1 MPFEELSSSWTWRWV
16 LLHRPGRW
24 CVTLVILMDQ
34 MSLMGSLTL
43 DSADSPHDL
52 HSIVE
57 PLPWNSYLA
66 GGECDKVSGSFQ
78 LQHIQQWSADLRK
91 QIAHRVETETRLQTS
106 YHDGVTAENLQ
117 HAAALAALTEA
128 YDAEQVELERRLESD
143 HEHRVTHWAAELQAF
158 ESEVSLKQKTLSR
171 TYESERADAEKKREE
186 TEWLVGSLLDDEADD
201 SPQQHLARLQSQTNS
216 AAAEMQQAVSKAER
230 QRVEALAH
238 LARCRLS
245 LEPSPIEPP
254 EPVDDLKLLQ
264 ERCLQAA
271 EEADRPHRQ
280 LMRQWLP
287 YLFQGMTPFIASV
300 IIAAGLGT
308 GAWFGVTPA
317 QLGINGTAHDPGWIA
332 IIGVGSCALTLVALF
347 LLHAIANQRVNYPLS
362 LLFARARTSQASLS
376 RWQRLANEEMKV
388 MADDLERRHL
398 QRVSHRE
405 GVLQKAEANYEV
417 VAGDAQTRFHR
428 SMQKLTQ
435 ETSGTR
441 MQLQRQRDED
451 LQRSVFEAQSERQAF
466 AARKANDFAFLAR
479 EHAQRLAEF
488 EQERRQGWTDLQQE
502 WVTGIGELTARAQ
515 SWNEEACAE
524 QPSWKSLLRDAD
536 GPVSLVVKQA
546 PRIRL
551 GGWNVSLNDIPDGV
565 STAPALQTDISAWPL
580 PCMLDVSEHTGVLL
594 QSTGSAG
601 RAAATEWLRTAMLR
615 LLTTLPPGRVRFMI
629 IDPVGLGEGF
639 SAFMHLA
646 DIDELLVTSRIWT
659 EPNAIEERLA
669 DLTEHIETVLQM
681 FLRNEFP
688 TLEAYNQQ
696 AGEVAEP
703 YRVLVVLGM
712 PAHFTDIALRRL
724 WNIVSGGPKCGVI
737 PLIHVDVGQPLPRG
751 FSLGDLAQKL
761 LTLEWKPD
769 GFHAPGAELSRWP
782 LTVDA
787 PPPPEMFTAIV
798 KKIGLQASDVRRVE
812 VPFQR
817 VAPNADAVWTRSA
830 AKGVDVPIGR
840 AGATKSQSIML
851 GSGTSQHVLV
861 AGKTGS
867 GKSTL
872 LHALITNAAL
882 YYSPTELE
890 FYLIDFKKGVEFQTY
905 ARQKLP
911 HARVI
916 AIESDREFG
925 VSVLE
930 RLDTLLQDRST
941 TFRDAGVNDL
951 PSFRAARP
959 QVVMP
964 RVLLIIDEFQEFFV
978 EDDSLSQT
986 AGLLLDRL
994 IRQGRA
1000 FGVHVILGSQTL
1012 AGAYSLA
1019 RSTLGQVAVR
1029 IALQCS
1035 ETDAHLILS
1044 EENSAARLLTRPGEA
1059 IYNDA
1064 NGLPAGNHLFQVV
1077 WLDDTARD
1085 QYLKSVRQRADQQ
1098 GLQTTP
1104 AIVFEGNVPADVSKL
1119 PQTNGV
1125 IKTNGAATVW
1135 LGEAVS
1141 LRGALPLEF
1150 LPAVGFNLLLMG
1162 QDESAALG
1170 VLAAAALS
1178 VTNDAHGAQSV
1189 WWFNGSPQEQ
1199 TANVLQALRS
1209 KRSALK
1215 QYDIPDIDARLAEL
1229 VEEVRKRDGQPG
1241 PRIWLCLFD
1250 LVRFRK
1256 LRKKDDDYGFGSF
1269 DKKGGTAS
1277 PPDML
1282 AEILRDGP
1290 SVGIHTWIWCDSVN
1304 TLSRWLSREA
1314 QGHFEQRIAFA
1325 MNASDSSQFIDTPA
1339 ASRLG
1344 PNRAWLFRGDRG
1356 TLEKFRP
1363 YSPPA

>member
-1 MPFEELSSSWTWRWV
+1 MG
-16 LLHRPGRW
+16 RP
-24 CVTLVILMDQ
+24 VTVRE
-34 MSLMGSLTL
+34 
-43 DSADSPHDL
+43 
-52 HSIVE
+52 V
-57 PLPWNSYLA
+57 
-66 GGECDKVSGSFQ
+66 
-78 LQHIQQWSADLRK
+78 QQWANVLR
-91 QIAHRVETETRLQTS
+91 QRVAHRAETETQLQTN
-106 YHDGVTAENLQ
+106 YHDAVTSENRQ
-117 HAAALAALTEA
+117 HAAALEALQQA
-128 YDAEQVELERRLESD
+128 YSAEESELEARLAET
-143 HEHRVTHWAAELQAF
+143 HRALVEQWDDDIQAF
-158 ESEVSLKQKTLSR
+158 EADANHQQRTLAQSYEV
-171 TYESERADAEKKREE
+171 ERSTAEKKRQD
-186 TEWLVGSLLDDEADD
+186 TEWLVGSLLDDHADD
-201 SPQQHLARLQSQTNS
+201 SPQQHLSRLQAQTAS
-216 AAAEMQQAVSKAER
+216 TAAEMQQAVSKAER

-264 ERCLQAA
+264 ERCLEAA
-271 EEADRPHRQ
+271 READHPHRRV
-280 LMRQWLP
+280 MRQWLP
-287 YLFQGMTPFIASV
+287 YLFQGMTPFV
-300 IIAAGLGT
+300 VAAVAGVSLAT
-308 GAWFGVTPA
+308 GVWMGVSPA
-317 QLGINGTAHDPGWIA
+317 QLGVNGHPYDPPWLA
-332 IIGVGSCALTLVALF
+332 IVGGGSLALTVVTLF
-347 LLHAIANQRVNYPLS
+347 LLHAIANQRANWPLS
-362 LLFARARTSQASLS
+362 LLFARARTAQASLS
-376 RWQRLANEEMKV
+376 RWQRLAAEEVKV
-388 MADDLERRHL
+388 IADDLERKHL

-405 GVLQKAEANYEV
+405 GVLQKAETDYTH
-417 VAGDAQTRFHR
+417 VASEAQTRFHR
-428 SMQKLTQ
+428 AQQQLSQ
-435 ETSGTR
+435 ETHAIR
-441 MQLQRQRDED
+441 LHKQRQREEE
-451 LQRSVFEAQSERQAF
+451 LRHSEQLMQTERQAL
-466 AARKANDFAFLAR
+466 ASRRANDFAFLAR
-479 EHAQRLAEF
+479 EHAQRLADF
-488 EQERRQGWTDLQQE
+488 EQDRQQAWSTLHRD
-502 WVTGIGELTARAQ
+502 WVQAIGMLSANAGN
-515 SWNEEACAE
+515 WNETAYAD
-524 QPSWKSLLRDAD
+524 QPAWKTLLDPQSL
-536 GPVSLVVKQA
+536 PPSPNVTQA
-546 PRIRL
+546 PSIKLGRWDIRL
-551 GGWNVSLNDIPDGV
+551 DDLPNGLPAS
-565 STAPALQTDISAWPL
+565 PALHTTTTSWQL
-580 PCMLDVSEHTGVLL
+580 PCLLNLDEFSGLLL
-594 QSTGSAG
+594 QSNGSAG
-601 RAAATEWLRTAMLR
+601 RAAATEWLQTAMLR

-669 DLTEHIETVLQM
+669 DMTQHIETVLQM

-712 PAHFTDIALRRL
+712 PAHFTDVALRRL

-737 PLIHVDVGQPLPRG
+737 PLIHVDVAQPLPRG
-751 FSLGDLAQKL
+751 FSLADLSEKL
-761 LTLEWKPD
+761 LTLEWKPS
-769 GFHAPGAELSRWP
+769 GFQLPDADLSRWP
-782 LTVDA
+782 ITVDA
-787 PPPPEMFTAIV
+787 PPPPEQFTTIV
-798 KKIGLQASDVRRVE
+798 KRIGQQASDVRRVE
-812 VPFQR
+812 VPFHR
-817 VAPNADAVWTRSA
+817 VAPEASALWSRSA

-840 AGATKSQSIML
+840 AGATKSQSITL

-882 YYSPTELE
+882 FYSPHELE

-905 ARQKLP
+905 ARQRLP

-930 RLDTLLQDRST
+930 RLDQLLQDRST

-959 QVVMP
+959 NVVMP
-964 RVLLIIDEFQEFFV
+964 RVLLIVDEFQEFFV
-978 EDDSLSQT
+978 EDDPLAQT

-1044 EENSAARLLTRPGEA
+1044 EENTAARLLTRPGEA

-1077 WLDDTARD
+1077 WLDDAARD
-1085 QYLKSVRQRADQQ
+1085 DYLKTVRQRAE
-1098 GLQTTP
+1098 QTRLTPPP
-1104 AIVFEGNVPADVSKL
+1104 AIVFEGNVPADVAKL

-1170 VLAAAALS
+1170 VLAAATLS
-1178 VTNDAHGAQSV
+1178 VTSDLHGEQAV
-1189 WWFNGSPQEQ
+1189 WLFNGSPQEQ
-1199 TANVLQALRS
+1199 SAAVWQSLRTHRTS
-1209 KRSALK
+1209 I
-1215 QYDIPDIDARLAEL
+1215 QPFDIPDLEGKLAEL
-1229 VEEVRKRDGQPG
+1229 VQEVRQRDGRPG

-1256 LRKKDDDYGFGSF
+1256 LRKKDDDYGFGGF

-1277 PPDML
+1277 PPEML

-1304 TLSRWLSREA
+1304 TMSRWLSRDT

-1325 MNASDSSQFIDTPA
+1325 MNATDSSQFIDSPA

-1363 YSPPA
+1363 YSPPV

>member
-1 MPFEELSSSWTWRWV
+1 MT
-16 LLHRPGRW
+16 
-24 CVTLVILMDQ
+24 
-34 MSLMGSLTL
+34 GSLTL
-43 DSADSPHDL
+43 Q
-52 HSIVE
+52 
-57 PLPWNSYLA
+57 NM
-66 GGECDKVSGSFQ
+66 Q
-78 LQHIQQWSADLRK
+78 RWSADLL
-91 QIAHRVETETRLQTS
+91 QGIARRAETEAKLQS
-106 YHDGVTAENLQ
+106 DYHEGVTAENRQ
-117 HAAALAALTEA
+117 HAAALSALNEA
-128 YDAEQVELERRLESD
+128 YDAEQTELESRLERD
-143 HEHRVTHWAAELQAF
+143 HAALVAHWEVERQSFEDRANEKQRAF
-158 ESEVSLKQKTLSR
+158 SR
-171 TYESERADAEKKREE
+171 SYETERAEAEKKRQE

-201 SPQQHLARLQSQTNS
+201 SPQQHLARLQTQTAG
-216 AAAEMQQAVSKAER
+216 AATEMQQAVSKAER

-254 EPVDDLKLLQ
+254 EPVEDLKLLQ

-287 YLFQGMTPFIASV
+287 YLFQGMTPFIATV
-300 IIAAGLGT
+300 LLAAGMGA
-308 GAWFGVTPA
+308 GAWFGVAPQ
-317 QLGINGTAHDPGWIA
+317 QLGINGSRHDPAWL
-332 IIGVGSCALTLVALF
+332 IIVAVGSLALSSVTLF
-347 LLHAIANQRVNYPLS
+347 LLHAIANQRTNGPLS
-362 LLFARARTSQASLS
+362 VLFARARTSQASLS
-376 RWQRLANEEMKV
+376 RWQRLADEEMKV
-388 MADDLERRHL
+388 VADDLERRHL

-405 GVLQKAEANYEV
+405 GVLQKAEANYSEI
-417 VAGDAQTRFHR
+417 AGDAQSRFHR
-428 SMQKLTQ
+428 AMQQHTQ
-435 ETSGTR
+435 EIHGTR
-441 MQLQRQRDED
+441 LQLQRQCEDD
-451 LQRSVFEAQSERQAF
+451 LQRSTQQAQNERQALSSRR
-466 AARKANDFAFLAR
+466 AHDFAFLAR

-488 EQERRQGWTDLQQE
+488 EQDRIQGWTDLQHD
-502 WVTGIGELTARAQ
+502 WANGINALSAQ
-515 SWNEEACAE
+515 AQDWNDAAYAD
-524 QPSWKSLLRDAD
+524 QPAWKSLLSKPN
-536 GPVSLVVKQA
+536 GPISLVVNEA
-546 PRIRL
+546 PRIKL
-551 GGWNVSLNDIPDGV
+551 GGWNIRLADIPDGV
-565 STAPALQTDISAWPL
+565 PAFAALHTDTSSWQL
-580 PCMLDVSEHTGVLL
+580 PCLLDVNEHAGLLL
-594 QSTGSAG
+594 QSTGTAG
-601 RAAATEWLRTAMLR
+601 RIAATEWLQTAMLR
-615 LLTTLPPGRVRFMI
+615 LLTTLPPGRVRFTI

-669 DLTEHIETVLQM
+669 DMTQHIETVLQM

-688 TLEAYNQQ
+688 TLEDYNRQ

-737 PLIHVDVGQPLPRG
+737 PLIHVDVAQPLPRG
-751 FSLGDLAQKL
+751 FSLADLSSKL
-761 LTLEWKPD
+761 LTLEWKKD
-769 GFHAPGAELSRWP
+769 GFQSQGSELSRWP
-782 LTVDA
+782 ITVDA
-787 PPPPEMFTAIV
+787 PPPAEIFTSIV
-798 KKIGLQASDVRRVE
+798 KKIGHQASDVRRVE
-812 VPFQR
+812 VPFHR
-817 VAPNADAVWTRSA
+817 VAPDASSLWARSA
-830 AKGVDVPIGR
+830 AKGIDVPIGR
-840 AGATKSQSIML
+840 AGATKSQSITL

-882 YYSPTELE
+882 YYSPTEVE

-905 ARQKLP
+905 ARQRLP

-941 TFRDAGVNDL
+941 IFRDAGVNDL

-959 QVVMP
+959 NVVMP
-964 RVLLIIDEFQEFFV
+964 RVLLIVDEFQEFFV
-978 EDDSLSQT
+978 EDDPLSQT
-986 AGLLLDRL
+986 AGLMLDRL

-1044 EENSAARLLTRPGEA
+1044 EENTAARLLTRPGEA

-1077 WLDDTARD
+1077 WLDDAARD
-1085 QYLKSVRQRADQQ
+1085 QYLMTVRQRAEQQ
-1098 GLQTTP
+1098 GVITTP
-1104 AIVFEGNVPADVSKL
+1104 AVVFEGNVPADVAKL

-1125 IKTNGAATVW
+1125 IKSNGAATVW

-1178 VTNDAHGAQSV
+1178 VTTDTQQSV
-1189 WWFNGSPQEQ
+1189 WLFNGSPQEQ
-1199 TANVLQALRS
+1199 SAAVLLALSEKKSNVLR
-1209 KRSALK
+1209 
-1215 QYDIPDIDARLAEL
+1215 YDIPDLDAKLAEL
-1229 VEEVRKRDGQPG
+1229 VEEVRQRDGRPG

-1256 LRKKDDDYGFGSF
+1256 LRKKDDDYGFGGF

-1304 TLSRWLSREA
+1304 TMSRWLSRET

-1325 MNASDSSQFIDTPA
+1325 MNATDSSQFIDSPA

-1363 YSPPA
+1363 YSPPV

>member
-1 MPFEELSSSWTWRWV
+1 
-16 LLHRPGRW
+16 
-24 CVTLVILMDQ
+24 
-34 MSLMGSLTL
+34 MGGF
-43 DSADSPHDL
+43 H
-52 HSIVE
+52 
-57 PLPWNSYLA
+57 
-66 GGECDKVSGSFQ
+66 FQ
-78 LQHIQQWSADLRK
+78 NVQQWSADLFER
-91 QIAHRVETETRLQTS
+91 IARRAKTEADLHAA
-106 YHDGVTAENLQ
+106 YHDGVTAENQQ
-117 HAAALAALTEA
+117 HATALAALNQA
-128 YDAEQVELERRLESD
+128 YDAEQADLESRLESQ
-143 HEHRVTHWAAELQAF
+143 HVNQVAHWNTELQSF
-158 ESEVSLKQKTLSR
+158 ESAANEKQRTLSR
-171 TYESERADAEKKREE
+171 TYESERSAAEKKREE
-186 TEWLVGSLLDDEADD
+186 TEWLVGSLLDDQADD
-201 SPQQHLARLQSQTNS
+201 SPQQHLARLQSQTAGS
-216 AAAEMQQAVSKAER
+216 AVEMQQAVSKAER

-254 EPVDDLKLLQ
+254 EPVDNLKLLQ
-264 ERCLQAA
+264 ERCLEAA
-271 EEADRPHRQ
+271 QEADRPHRK

-287 YLFQGMTPFIASV
+287 YLFQGMTPFVTAV
-300 IIAAGLGT
+300 VVAAGLG
-308 GAWFGVTPA
+308 GGLWMGVSPE
-317 QLGINGTAHDPGWIA
+317 QLGINGSSHDPAWMA
-332 IIGVGSCALTLVALF
+332 IVAVGSLAITAVSLF
-347 LLHAIANQRVNYPLS
+347 LLHAIANQSANGPLS
-362 LLFARARTSQASLS
+362 LLFAKARTAQASLS
-376 RWQRLANEEMKV
+376 RWQRLADEEMQV
-388 MADDLERRHL
+388 VADDLERRHL
-398 QRVSHRE
+398 QRAEHRE

-417 VAGDAQTRFHR
+417 IAGDAQSRFHR
-428 SMQKLTQ
+428 AMQQLTQ
-435 ETSGTR
+435 ETHGTR
-441 MQLQRQRDED
+441 LQLQRQRED
-451 LQRSVFEAQSERQAF
+451 DVQRSTQQAQSERQTLSSRRAH
-466 AARKANDFAFLAR
+466 DFAFLAR

-488 EQERRQGWTDLQQE
+488 EQERRQGWSELQYD
-502 WVTGIGELTARAQ
+502 WTNGINELSVRAQ
-515 SWNEEACAE
+515 GWNDTAFDE
-524 QPSWKSLLRDAD
+524 QPAWKSLLQRAD
-536 GPVSLVVKQA
+536 EPISLVVKEA
-546 PRIRL
+546 PRIKL
-551 GGWNVSLNDIPDGV
+551 GGWNIRLADIADGV
-565 STAPALQTDISAWPL
+565 PSSATLHTDTSSWQL
-580 PCMLDVSEHTGVLL
+580 PCLLDVKEHTGLLL
-594 QSTGSAG
+594 QSTGAAG
-601 RAAATEWLRTAMLR
+601 RVAATEWLQTAMLR

-646 DIDELLVTSRIWT
+646 DIDELLVTNRIWT

-669 DLTEHIETVLQM
+669 DMTAHIETVLQM

-688 TLEAYNQQ
+688 TLEDYNKQ

-737 PLIHVDVGQPLPRG
+737 PLIHVDVAQPLPRG
-751 FSLGDLAQKL
+751 FSLADLSEKL
-761 LTLEWKPD
+761 LTLEWKKDSFRSPVS
-769 GFHAPGAELSRWP
+769 ELSRWP
-782 LTVDA
+782 ITVDA
-787 PPPPEMFTAIV
+787 PPPPEMFTSIV
-798 KKIGLQASDVRRVE
+798 KKIGHQASDVRRVE
-812 VPFQR
+812 VPFHR
-817 VAPNADAVWTRSA
+817 VAPDPNALWTRSA

-840 AGATKSQSIML
+840 AGATKSQSIAL

-882 YYSPTELE
+882 YYSPNEVE

-959 QVVMP
+959 NVVMP
-964 RVLLIIDEFQEFFV
+964 RVLLIVDEFQEFFV
-978 EDDSLSQT
+978 EDDPLAQT

-1044 EENSAARLLTRPGEA
+1044 EENTAARLLTRPGEA

-1077 WLDDTARD
+1077 WLDDAARD
-1085 QYLKSVRQRADQQ
+1085 QYLVTVRQRAEQQ
-1098 GLQTTP
+1098 GVITTP
-1104 AIVFEGNVPADVSKL
+1104 AVVFEGNVPADVTKL

-1170 VLAAAALS
+1170 VLAAAAMS
-1178 VTNDAHGAQSV
+1178 VTADSHSEQSV
-1189 WWFNGSPQEQ
+1189 WLFNGSPQEQ
-1199 TANVLQALRS
+1199 SAAVWGLLS
-1209 KRSALK
+1209 GKRSSVTTF
-1215 QYDIPDIDARLAEL
+1215 DIPDLDAKLAEL
-1229 VEEVRKRDGQPG
+1229 VEEVRKRDGRPG
-1241 PRIWLCLFD
+1241 ARIWLCLFD

-1256 LRKKDDDYGFGSF
+1256 LRKKDDDYGFGGF
-1269 DKKGGTAS
+1269 DKKGGAAS

-1304 TLSRWLSREA
+1304 TMSRWLSRDT

-1325 MNASDSSQFIDTPA
+1325 MNATDSSQFIDTPA

>member
-1 MPFEELSSSWTWRWV
+1 
-16 LLHRPGRW
+16 
-24 CVTLVILMDQ
+24 
-34 MSLMGSLTL
+34 MGGF
-43 DSADSPHDL
+43 H
-52 HSIVE
+52 
-57 PLPWNSYLA
+57 
-66 GGECDKVSGSFQ
+66 
-78 LQHIQQWSADLRK
+78 LQNVQQWSADLLQR
-91 QIAHRVETETRLQTS
+91 IARRAETEERLQSS
-106 YHDGVTAENLQ
+106 YHDGVTAENSQ
-117 HAAALAALTEA
+117 HSAALAALNQA
-128 YDAEQVELERRLESD
+128 YDAEQAELESRLEND
-143 HEHRVTHWAAELQAF
+143 HTNLVSHWEIELQSF
-158 ESEVSLKQKTLSR
+158 ENTANEKQRSLSR
-171 TYESERADAEKKREE
+171 TYESERSAAEKKREE

-201 SPQQHLARLQSQTNS
+201 SPQQHLARLQAQTTS
-216 AAAEMQQAVSKAER
+216 SAAEMQQAVSKAER

-271 EEADRPHRQ
+271 QEAERPHRQ

-287 YLFQGMTPFIASV
+287 YLFQGATPFVTSIV
-300 IIAAGLGT
+300 MAAGLGAGT
-308 GAWFGVTPA
+308 WFGVTPER
-317 QLGINGTAHDPGWIA
+317 LGIDGNAHDPGWIA
-332 IIGVGSCALTLVALF
+332 IIGVGSCALTLVTHF

-376 RWQRLANEEMKV
+376 RWQRLADEEMKV
-388 MADDLERRHL
+388 VADDLERRHL

-405 GVLQKAEANYEV
+405 GVLQKAEANYESI
-417 VAGDAQTRFHR
+417 AGDAQSRFHR
-428 SMQKLTQ
+428 AMQKLTQ
-435 ETSGTR
+435 ETHGTR
-441 MQLQRQRDED
+441 LQLQRQREEN
-451 LQRSVFEAQSERQAF
+451 LQSSVQQAQAERQAL
-466 AARKANDFAFLAR
+466 ASRRANDFAFLAR

-488 EQERRQGWTDLQQE
+488 EQERRQGWAALQQD
-502 WVTGIGELTARAQ
+502 WAHGIHQLTTLAQ
-515 SWNEEACAE
+515 QWNEAAFTE
-524 QPSWKSLLRDAD
+524 QPTWKALLQRTDE
-536 GPVSLVVKQA
+536 PVSLVVKHA
-546 PRIRL
+546 PRIKL
-551 GGWNVSLNDIPDGV
+551 GGWNIRLADIPDGV
-565 STAPALQTDISAWPL
+565 STTLPTETAAWQL
-580 PCMLDVSEHTGVLL
+580 PCLLDVQEHAGLLL

-601 RAAATEWLRTAMLR
+601 RAAATEWLQTAMLR

-669 DLTEHIETVLQM
+669 DLTSHIETVLQM

-688 TLEAYNQQ
+688 TLEDYNKQ

-737 PLIHVDVGQPLPRG
+737 PLIHVDVAQPLPRG
-751 FSLGDLAQKL
+751 FSLADLSEKL
-761 LTLEWKPD
+761 LTLEWKKD
-769 GFHAPGAELSRWP
+769 GFQLPGSELSRWP
-782 LTVDA
+782 ITADA
-787 PPPPEMFTAIV
+787 PPPPEMFTTIV
-798 KKIGLQASDVRRVE
+798 KKIGNQASDVRRVE
-812 VPFQR
+812 VPFHR
-817 VAPNADAVWTRSA
+817 VAPDANSLWTRSA

-840 AGATKSQSIML
+840 AGATKSQSITL

-882 YYSPTELE
+882 YYSPSEVE

-959 QVVMP
+959 HVVMP
-964 RVLLIIDEFQEFFV
+964 RVLLIVDEFQEFFV
-978 EDDSLSQT
+978 EDDPLAQT

-1077 WLDDTARD
+1077 WLDDAARD
-1085 QYLKSVRQRADQQ
+1085 QYLKSVRQRAEQL
-1098 GLQTTP
+1098 GVQTAP

-1119 PQTNGV
+1119 PQTNSV

-1170 VLAAAALS
+1170 VLAAAAMS
-1178 VTNDAHGAQSV
+1178 VTAGAHGDQSV
-1189 WWFNGSPQEQ
+1189 YVFNGSPQEQ
-1199 TANVLQALRS
+1199 
-1209 KRSALK
+1209 SAAVWGSLSR
-1215 QYDIPDIDARLAEL
+1215 QRESITTLDIPAVDAKLAEL

-1256 LRKKDDDYGFGSF
+1256 LRKKDDDYGFGGF

-1277 PPDML
+1277 PPEML

-1325 MNASDSSQFIDTPA
+1325 MNATDSSQFIDTPA

-1363 YSPPA
+1363 YSPPV